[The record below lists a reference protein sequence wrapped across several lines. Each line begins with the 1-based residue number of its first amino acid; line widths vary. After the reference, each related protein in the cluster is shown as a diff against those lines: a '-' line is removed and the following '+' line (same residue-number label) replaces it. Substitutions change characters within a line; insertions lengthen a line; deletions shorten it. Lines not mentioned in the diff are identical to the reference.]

1 MECLAT
7 SWASEDP
14 RELDL
19 PASPLL
25 KLWVGPTILLYLGGQ
40 VSGGTHL
47 LDTQA
52 PSFLQ
57 PWSSRG
63 RGGGFL
69 VAAAGC
75 PPALTLGAT
84 QQGVLN
90 RPRADSGLKRNPLA
104 APVSPPPSIYRNW
117 LIAAGLE

>member
-52 PSFLQ
+52 PSSLQ

-63 RGGGFL
+63 RGASWL
-69 VAAAGC
+69 LLQA
-75 PPALTLGAT
+75 
-84 QQGVLN
+84 VLQ
-90 RPRADSGLKRNPLA
+90 P
-104 APVSPPPSIYRNW
+104 SPWVPPSR
-117 LIAAGLE
+117 GF